1 MWLSVWSAGPFTCG
15 QKFENKGCSPGC
27 EVTYVNTQV
36 APLLTADTCWS
47 ILYDRYRRA
56 GANRT
61 MGNLT
66 RFCTNITAADP
77 AFAAYVTDI
86 ESDVVI
92 CGKMFAKLHAF
103 FT

>member
-1 MWLSVWSAGPFTCG
+1 
-15 QKFENKGCSPGC
+15 
-27 EVTYVNTQV
+27 
-36 APLLTADTCWS
+36 
-47 ILYDRYRRA
+47 
-56 GANRT
+56 

-86 ESDVVI
+86 ESDEVI